1 MGRYLIFMHIYTR
14 ERVSKR
20 RVLHKEE
27 KEEGAECP
35 RFFLSIS
42 LPFLSWHKRR
52 ESGRSTT
59 HTHTHKRI
67 KQKPR
72 EKFSF
77 AFKRTEGWLELF
89 HKKWKGGFWESA
101 CGACAC
107 EWVCVR
113 ARAVFLW
120 TLSRKERRKERVKLW
135 SGEEEHR
142 RKKDFD
148 HWWGRPF
155 RAFWSFFFS
164 SFFSPSLFLFSP
176 QCPTPNKNQNQKE
189 KRKKLLRKFVIIISW
204 RRGSGNSQSDDTT
217 ISKDVRITQWPRR
230 TPH

>member
-135 SGEEEHR
+135 SGEEHR
-142 RKKDFD
+142 RKKDFAEENLYED
-148 HWWGRPF
+148 LFVPF
-155 RAFWSFFFS
+155 GQASFFPSFFPSFFSFFF
-164 SFFSPSLFLFSP
+164 PSLFPFSLFP
-176 QCPTPNKNQNQKE
+176 PIGCQCPMPKRQTKDKRHKIKRRKE
-189 KRKKLLRKFVIIISW
+189 
-204 RRGSGNSQSDDTT
+204 NSTAK
-217 ISKDVRITQWPRR
+217 IRMP
-230 TPH
+230 